1 MTSLKSRF
9 LPRTTILSREK
20 KLSRFKYNVDYLNIE
35 MISNQKNMNY
45 KVVGLDGIYNFCIT
59 FISIRVH
66 MKEIY
71 VFFKKYIVKRKNI
84 CVKLLGLKMISNEK
98 CLNYKLGIP

>member
-1 MTSLKSRF
+1 
-9 LPRTTILSREK
+9 
-20 KLSRFKYNVDYLNIE
+20 
-35 MISNQKNMNY
+35 
-45 KVVGLDGIYNFCIT
+45 
-59 FISIRVH
+59 